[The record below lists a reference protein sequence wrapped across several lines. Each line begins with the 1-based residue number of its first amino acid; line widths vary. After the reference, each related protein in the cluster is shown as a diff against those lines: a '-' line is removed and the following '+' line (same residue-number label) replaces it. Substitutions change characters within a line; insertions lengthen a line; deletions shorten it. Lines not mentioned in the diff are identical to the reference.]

1 MRFINVKI
9 TYGLQQTTSKQLPNN
24 FQITSNQNNQQKT
37 KTTTKKQKTNMVLY
51 INKISMVDMGTTV
64 LTTKNQKKKYR
75 KGLDYSDKK
84 KWAKGQ
90 RIRDKDRKNARHNK
104 YLENNLY
111 AGREY
116 ITVKRTNHEK
126 DTPFDYDRVKK
137 EDEQE
142 KAELVYELDQY
153 VELYD
158 YYDTI
163 EEDKM
168 KHEQPQDEWWDE
180 EETKRSRKLK
190 RQEVE
195 KSKRKTIKIDII
207 MSHKNKYRKGLN
219 NSDKK
224 KWAKGQRIRDK
235 DRKNARYNKYLENNL
250 YAGREYIT
258 VKGTIHEK
266 DTSFDDD
273 RVKKEEEQEKAEL
286 MYGLKPYVERWD
298 FYEYYDYYDKIE
310 EDKMKNEQQQQEW
323 WDEEET
329 KRNRKRKRQE
339 VEKLERKKIKIE
351 TIVPQINNIY
361 CKHLGW
367 HQTCD
372 FINKVQSSPKKI
384 YNGFDDEIFIP
395 DAEEWMFGK

>member
-1 MRFINVKI
+1 
-9 TYGLQQTTSKQLPNN
+9 
-24 FQITSNQNNQQKT
+24 
-37 KTTTKKQKTNMVLY
+37 MVLY

-168 KHEQPQDEWWDE
+168 K
-180 EETKRSRKLK
+180 
-190 RQEVE
+190 
-195 KSKRKTIKIDII
+195 
-207 MSHKNKYRKGLN
+207 
-219 NSDKK
+219 
-224 KWAKGQRIRDK
+224 
-235 DRKNARYNKYLENNL
+235 
-250 YAGREYIT
+250 
-258 VKGTIHEK
+258 
-266 DTSFDDD
+266 
-273 RVKKEEEQEKAEL
+273 
-286 MYGLKPYVERWD
+286 
-298 FYEYYDYYDKIE
+298 
-310 EDKMKNEQQQQEW
+310 NEQQQQEW

-339 VEKLERKKIKIE
+339 VEKSERKKIKIE